1 MNFLNTGDRGMSI
14 ANSIYEHDKVLN
26 FKFKQK
32 NDFTKL
38 YTKVLRTFDKKVN
51 GCLVWKLDITLRVD
65 SETVQKTTM
74 LSPMLNP
81 MLSPMSKR
89 SDCNV

>member
-51 GCLVWKLDITLRVD
+51 GCLV
-65 SETVQKTTM
+65 
-74 LSPMLNP
+74 
-81 MLSPMSKR
+81 
-89 SDCNV
+89 